1 METDTSAFGAS
12 LSACGCQKMLH
23 TSLCLSSWLR
33 CGGRKRPLGAQQREP
48 VPSPLFKCNN
58 RDVALDLRSMSWAGR
73 VLTERLAT
81 WGRGGEE
88 KKSQEWK
95 RIEKKQV
102 RWMLM
107 HVHPAVRTHPDWHL
121 YKTKSRVYDSSGPRN
136 TPRTPISDQ
145 AKRLGFS
152 LSNHHQLRLLK
163 YLAVKKWKC
172 NYKM

>member
-33 CGGRKRPLGAQQREP
+33 CGGRKRPLGAQRREP

-58 RDVALDLRSMSWAGR
+58 GDVALDLWSMSWAGR
-73 VLTERLAT
+73 VLPERPAT
-81 WGRGGEE
+81 WGKGGEE
-88 KKSQEWK
+88 KKVKSGKELRRSKWGGCSCMSTHQSDHIQTDICT
-95 RIEKKQV
+95 RPS
-102 RWMLM
+102 
-107 HVHPAVRTHPDWHL
+107 HVF
-121 YKTKSRVYDSSGPRN
+121 YSSGPRN
-136 TPRTPISDQ
+136 TLRTPISDQ